1 MFFSIA
7 FAQSLKQCEH
17 SQSSRWICQSR
28 RSSLTPN
35 TEAELWVI
43 VSDEINVLT
52 MKSSWKQWWST
63 CFDAFQFRTMK
74 EFTSLGEYHDSSD
87 QQDGFHWQ
95 LWKLLDIWT
104 SSLAMMCKK
113 CQHTEHTFPSARTRG
128 GSCLATGCCLLTV
141 HDQLFNRNTWVFEVF
156 VAQW

>member
-35 TEAELWVI
+35 TEAQLWVI
-43 VSDEINVLT
+43 VSMSSQWKVPGNNGDQHVL
-52 MKSSWKQWWST
+52 MLY
-63 CFDAFQFRTMK
+63 QFRTMK
-74 EFTSLGEYHDSSD
+74 EFTSLGEYHDSTD

-95 LWKLLDIWT
+95 LWKLSDIWT

-113 CQHTEHTFPSARTRG
+113 CWHTEHTFPSARTRG